1 MQCLRCQTSSL
12 PCTRTRRPGRI
23 GRPPNTGVSNQEG
36 TFNIWESS
44 TGDIIEQK
52 PRAQPSSTNFSTP
65 NEVHPE
71 ELIQSNHSRDILQRL
86 SLPDVDDSSF
96 YEALDIWMF
105 GSSFARDFH
114 RAINY
119 CHQNS
124 PWLLHEMFITMDTFL
139 EWARFSRTTSERV
152 DLEGGAR
159 SLQKLRTVEVTGA
172 QDALAVLMLGQAL
185 AAFDLF
191 VTFAGSIFILRYSLS
206 LVRPWY
212 PQFARVQFLDPVTI
226 SPIFWDIVDSLA
238 HREVPVIRPQLRDA
252 PVVDRLAGLC
262 ASLLPT
268 LYDLCVI
275 GHDMRKAPDQAW
287 RLDTVE
293 AQISRWTPDYRAL
306 ESLGCTELEIASMRT
321 QAVMYRL
328 ASLLLIHRLRYSLTR
343 HDDTATSLA
352 NEILAERTAF
362 FSNQSSDVTL
372 QNVGL
377 PLFLAVLE
385 VPLSIDDMWKSSTR
399 LRVRPVCVDRL
410 ISFHR
415 YFWEQRSSGFN
426 GSVFE
431 LVDRGPAFVVLP

>member
-1 MQCLRCQTSSL
+1 MSSLGACDECFRRKRKCHPAPNTMQCIRCQTSSL
-12 PCTRTRRPGRI
+12 SCTRTRRPGRI
-23 GRPPNTGVSNQEG
+23 GRPPNTG
-36 TFNIWESS
+36 T
-44 TGDIIEQK
+44 
-52 PRAQPSSTNFSTP
+52 PR
-65 NEVHPE
+65 EVHSA
-71 ELIQSNHSRDILQRL
+71 ELVQSNHSREIQQQL
-86 SLPDVDDSSF
+86 SLPDLDDSTF

-114 RAINY
+114 RAIHY

-152 DLEGGAR
+152 DIKGGAR
-159 SLQKLRTVEVTGA
+159 SLQKLRTVEVTSA

-191 VTFAGSIFILRYSLS
+191 VTFAGSIFILRYALS

-212 PQFARVQFLDPVTI
+212 PSFARVQFLDPVTI
-226 SPIFWDIVDSLA
+226 SPIFWDIVDCLA

-268 LYDLCVI
+268 LYDLCVV
-275 GHDMRKAPDQAW
+275 GHEMRTDPDRVS
-287 RLDTVE
+287 RLDNIE
-293 AQISRWTPDYRAL
+293 AQIRQWTPDYRAL
-306 ESLGCTELEIASMRT
+306 ETSGCSQIEIALMRT
-321 QAVMYRL
+321 QAVMYKL
-328 ASLLLIHRLRYSLTR
+328 ASLLLIHRLRYPLTS
-343 HDDTATSLA
+343 HDDTAASLA

-362 FSNQSSDVTL
+362 FSRQGSDATL

-377 PLFLAVLE
+377 PLILALLE
-385 VPLSIDDMWKSSTR
+385 VPLSIDDMWESSTR
-399 LRVRPVCVDRL
+399 LRVRPICVDRL

-415 YFWEQRSSGFN
+415 YFWEQRLSGFN

-431 LVDRGPAFVVLP
+431 LVDRGPTFVVLP